1 MSEGKLD
8 SVEEAGPRRRRSAQE
23 RLQIV
28 EESFVHGMSVARV
41 ARKYGINANQVFQWR
56 RMQQD
61 GRLVPQAQGGVE
73 LLPVRLFEERE
84 PGKTVEPEVVLKPAA
99 VGSIHIELPGHV
111 SIRLEGSVDA
121 ATVRV
126 VLKSLRS

>member
-1 MSEGKLD
+1 MSEVKLD
-8 SVEEAGPRRRRSAQE
+8 LVEVAGPRRRRSAQE
-23 RLQIV
+23 RVQIV

-61 GRLVPQAQGGVE
+61 GRLVPRGQSGVE
-73 LLPVRLFEERE
+73 LLPARLLRARACED
-84 PGKTVEPEVVLKPAA
+84 GG
-99 VGSIHIELPGHV
+99 VGSGLEACCCGSIAIELPGHV

>member
-1 MSEGKLD
+1 MSEVKVD
-8 SVEEAGPRRRRSAQE
+8 SVEVVGPRRRRSAEE

-28 EESFVHGMSVARV
+28 AESYVHGMSVARV

-56 RMQQD
+56 RLQQD
-61 GRLVPQAQGGVE
+61 GLLGSFAENSVK
-73 LLPVRLFEERE
+73 LLPVRVMEERVLT
-84 PGKTVEPEVVLKPAA
+84 KPEALAAPAA
-99 VGSIHIELPGHV
+99 IGKIHIELPGCV
-111 SIRLEGSVDA
+111 SIRLEGNVDA

>member
-1 MSEGKLD
+1 MSEVKLD
-8 SVEEAGPRRRRSAQE
+8 VVEVVGPRRRRSAQE

-61 GRLVPQAQGGVE
+61 GRLVAQARSGVE
-73 LLPVRLFEERE
+73 LLPVRLLEERE
-84 PGKTVEPEVVLKPAA
+84 PEKTVEPEVVVKPAG
-99 VGSIHIELPGHV
+99 VGSIHIELPGSV

>member
-1 MSEGKLD
+1 MSEVELG
-8 SVEEAGPRRRRSAQE
+8 SVAVAGSRRRRSAEE

-28 EESFVHGMSVARV
+28 EESYVHGMSVARV

-56 RMQQD
+56 RLQQD
-61 GRLVPQAQGGVE
+61 GRLLADSAGE
-73 LLPVRLFEERE
+73 AKLLPVRLIEEH
-84 PGKTVEPEVVLKPAA
+84 PPAKVERTEAVVTSA
-99 VGSIHIELPGHV
+99 VGTIHIALPGRV
-111 SIRLEGSVDA
+111 SIRLEGNVDA

>member
-1 MSEGKLD
+1 MSEVKLD
-8 SVEEAGPRRRRSAQE
+8 SVEVAGPRRRRSAQE

-61 GRLVPQAQGGVE
+61 GRLVPQGQSGVE
-73 LLPVRLFEERE
+73 LLPVRLLEERE
-84 PGKTVEPEVVLKPAA
+84 PVKTVESEVVLRPAA
-99 VGSIHIELPGHV
+99 VGSIHIE
-111 SIRLEGSVDA
+111 
-121 ATVRV
+121 
-126 VLKSLRS
+126 

>member
-1 MSEGKLD
+1 MSEVELD
-8 SVEEAGPRRRRSAQE
+8 SVAVARPRQRRSADE

-28 EESFVHGMSVARV
+28 EESYVHRMSVARV

-56 RMQQD
+56 RLQQD
-61 GRLVPQAQGGVE
+61 GRLVPDSAGE
-73 LLPVRLFEERE
+73 TKLLPVRLIEERE
-84 PGKTVEPEVVLKPAA
+84 PAKVERTESAVAA
-99 VGSIHIELPGHV
+99 PVGTIHITLPGRV
-111 SIRLEGSVDA
+111 SIRLEGNVDA